1 MSVRGIDFRDSVKTE
16 RDKQRFK
23 IAYEK
28 ENYNRRPD
36 LLLSNIKDN
45 KKELKPIN
53 PVVSKRGSDN
63 RHQVLEGRK
72 KAQYNKA
79 NTPFMSY
86 SQPVDAKIKQGIFF

>member
-16 RDKQRFK
+16 RDQQRFQ

-28 ENYNRRPD
+28 QNYNRRPD
-36 LLLSNIKDN
+36 ILLNNIKDT
-45 KKELKPIN
+45 KRLKMTK
-53 PVVSKRGSDN
+53 PVISKRGSDE

-86 SQPVDAKIKQGIFF
+86 TQPVDSKIKQGIFF